1 MVEIRRATVAD
12 WEAIWPIFQSVVAGG
27 DTYVYAPDTSKEQAY
42 LLWMSADVSTYV
54 AQEQGE
60 VVGIYLLKP
69 NQPGL
74 GSHVCNAAFMVRP
87 RPAVP
92 LRLAALASCETATW

>member
-1 MVEIRRATVAD
+1 MVDIRRATAAD
-12 WEAIWPIFQSVVAGG
+12 WEAIWPLFQSVVTGG

-42 LLWMSADVSTYV
+42 SLWMPEGVSTYV

-60 VVGIYLLKP
+60 VIGTYLLKP

-74 GSHVCNAAFMVRP
+74 ERVRHFCGCFGP
-87 RPAVP
+87 TSSR
-92 LRLAALASCETATW
+92 RHKR